1 MTDYNPNDIN
11 INLQFQINNLNRTL
25 MDTRILVNSLDND
38 LEKVK
43 LENKRLKD
51 EIDKLTIIKE
61 KYEPSP
67 RGFVQAMSSE
77 PSPRGFEQASDS
89 KIIKNNETHTQSD
102 KSTGSYFN
110 ILSYFRK

>member
-25 MDTRILVNSLDND
+25 MDTRMLVNSLDNE

-43 LENKRLKD
+43 LENKILKD

-61 KYEPSP
+61 KYESNDKN
-67 RGFVQAMSSE
+67 VK
-77 PSPRGFEQASDS
+77 SD
-89 KIIKNNETHTQSD
+89 
-102 KSTGSYFN
+102 SYFN
-110 ILSYFRK
+110 IFSYFRK